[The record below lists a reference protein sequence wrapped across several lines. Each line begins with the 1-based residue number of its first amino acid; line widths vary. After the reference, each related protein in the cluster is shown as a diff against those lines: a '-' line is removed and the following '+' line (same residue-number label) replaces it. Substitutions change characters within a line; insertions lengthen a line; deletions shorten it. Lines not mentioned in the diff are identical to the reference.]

1 MKKRNTMK
9 TKLILSLLIFFK
21 TIFPQSKVKI
31 EGHIFDEGKSPLP
44 MVMVFISNS
53 GDGAMSNDN
62 GEFSF
67 STKLKGKITL
77 NANLLGYEKFS
88 NEIDIKDQ
96 KKITIDIELK
106 ESALKMKESVVS
118 ASSFGSEK
126 GKGLVL
132 SRIDVLTTP
141 GGAADLFQSLKT
153 MPGVTQVSESAE
165 LYVRG
170 GDPIETITMIDQALI
185 YHPFSYEST
194 YGSLFSNL
202 KNEFIKGM
210 YFSSGGFSA
219 KYGNVLSGVLDIET
233 KGVPTAMRSSFG
245 ISLANTNFS
254 TEVPVIEDKL
264 GFNFNFDQS
273 FTKPIFWLNGGI
285 EKFTAAPTSNNA
297 TGSLT
302 YAYSKTGKLKLFGI
316 YARDLQ
322 GVKVEQTEYEG
333 TFSGNTTSKFINLQ
347 NSNVL
352 FTKLVMK
359 NSFSFSN
366 YLNRWNLG
374 VLDLTKTDQVYSFR
388 HDFEYFFS
396 SRSRLLSGIEFERR
410 KVNYLGQIPD
420 NDYNI
425 RPDAQKKVLDANIFG
440 SRIGGYFELESANT
454 FGIENFASAI
464 GIRYD
469 NIPSLKLGWVNPR
482 VNLSY
487 KLNDHS
493 TIKTAWG
500 IFNQLPDPRL
510 FNPIDGN
517 SNLKSMQAMHYV
529 LSYDYL
535 FNDDNSF
542 RVELYHKDYENLP
555 LENPIVKYDN
565 NGKGFADGVDVIM
578 KSTLTNGLSGWIS
591 YGFINTKRK
600 WMDFDQSTS
609 SSFDITHNFSLIA
622 KYFIAANWQVGI
634 NFKYATGRPYTPVI
648 GADYRVTENVYEPVY
663 DVKNSS
669 RFQNYK
675 RLDLRLTYFTTLFD
689 RFTAVFYMEGLNI
702 LDLKNIFGYYYSADY
717 TQKKEISSYFG
728 RRTVVVG
735 MSLNL

>member
-1 MKKRNTMK
+1 MKKKIIIGVM
-9 TKLILSLLIFFK
+9 LLIGNLFA
-21 TIFPQSKVKI
+21 QSKIKI
-31 EGHIFDEGKSPLP
+31 EGNIYDEDKKPLP
-44 MVMVFISNS
+44 MVMVFLSNS
-53 GDGAMSNDN
+53 GDGAMSGDQ

-67 STKLKGKITL
+67 STKLKDKIIL
-77 NANLLGYEKFS
+77 NANLIGYEKFS
-88 NEIDIKDQ
+88 KELDLQDQ

-153 MPGVTQVSESAE
+153 MPGITQVSESAE

-233 KGVPTAMRSSFG
+233 KGVPTSMNSSFG

-254 TEVPVIEDKL
+254 TEVPIIEDKL

-273 FTKPIFWLNGGI
+273 FTKPIFWLNGGL
-285 EKFTAAPTSNNA
+285 EEFTAAPTSKNI
-297 TGSLT
+297 TGSMT
-302 YAYSKTGKLKLFGI
+302 YAYSKTGKLKVFGI

-322 GVKVEQTEYEG
+322 GVSVARTEYEG
-333 TFSGNTTSKFINLQ
+333 TFDGNTQSKFINLQ

-352 FTKLVMK
+352 FSKLVMK
-359 NSFSFSN
+359 NGFSISN
-366 YLNRWNLG
+366 YLNQWKLG
-374 VLDLTKTDQVYSFR
+374 VLDLIKTDKVYSFR
-388 HDFEYFFS
+388 NDFEYFFS
-396 SRSRLLSGIEFERR
+396 SRSRLLSGVEFEKR

-425 RPDAQKKVLDANIFG
+425 RPDAQRKVIEADILG
-440 SRIGGYFELESANT
+440 SRFGGYFELESANT

-469 NIPSLKLGWVNPR
+469 NIPSLKLGWINPR

-487 KLNDHS
+487 KLNEHS
-493 TIKTAWG
+493 SIKTAWG

-510 FNPIDGN
+510 FSSVDGN
-517 SNLKSMQAMHYV
+517 PKLKSMKAVHYV
-529 LSYDYL
+529 VSYDYI
-535 FNDDNSF
+535 FDDDNSF
-542 RVELYHKDYENLP
+542 RIELYHKDYKNLP
-555 LENPIVKYDN
+555 LENSSLNYDN
-565 NGKGFADGVDVIM
+565 NGNGFADGVDVIL
-578 KSTLTNGLSGWIS
+578 KSTLTNGWSGWIS

-600 WMDFDQSTS
+600 WMDFEQLTS

-622 KYFIAANWQVGI
+622 KYFIATNWQVGI

-648 GADYRVTENVYEPVY
+648 GSDYRLIENVYEPVY
-663 DVKNSS
+663 DIKNSA
-669 RFQNYK
+669 RFQDYK

-689 RFTAVFYMEGLNI
+689 RFSTVFYLEGLNI
-702 LDLKNIFGYYYSADY
+702 LDLKNIFGYYYSPDY
-717 TQKKEISSYFG
+717 SERKEISSYFG

-735 MSLNL
+735 ASFNF

>member
-1 MKKRNTMK
+1 MKSKII
-9 TKLILSLLIFFK
+9 LIALLLLQNIFS
-21 TIFPQSKVKI
+21 QSKIKI
-31 EGHIFDEGKSPLP
+31 EGSVVDEDKSPLP
-44 MVMVFISNS
+44 MVMVFLANS
-53 GDGAMSNDN
+53 GDGAMSDDK
-62 GEFSF
+62 GSFSF
-67 STKLKGKITL
+67 LTKLKGKVTV
-77 NANLLGYEKFS
+77 NANLIGYEKFS
-88 NEIDIKDQ
+88 KEIEIKDE
-96 KKITIDIELK
+96 KKITVDIELK

-153 MPGVTQVSESAE
+153 MPGITQVSESAE

-233 KGVPTAMRSSFG
+233 KGVPTRMQSNFG

-254 TEVPVIEDKL
+254 TEIPLIEDKL
-264 GFNFNFDQS
+264 GFNFNYDKS
-273 FTKPIFWLNGGI
+273 FTKPIFWLNGGLD
-285 EKFTAAPTSNNA
+285 KFTAAPSSQNV
-297 TGSLT
+297 TGSAT
-302 YAYSKTGKLKLFGI
+302 YAYSKTGKMKLFGVFAKDI
-316 YARDLQ
+316 Q
-322 GVKVEQTEYEG
+322 GVNVVGTEYEG
-333 TFSGNTTSKFINLQ
+333 TFNGSTVSKFLNLQ
-347 NSNVL
+347 HSNIV
-352 FTKLVMK
+352 FQKLVMK
-359 NSFSFSN
+359 NSFSFSKYTN
-366 YLNRWNLG
+366 NWKLG
-374 VLDLTKTDQVYSFR
+374 VLDLIKTDKVFSFR
-388 HDFEYFFS
+388 NDFEFFIN
-396 SRSRLLSGIEFERR
+396 SRTRLLSGIEYEKRNI
-410 KVNYLGQIPD
+410 NYLGQIPD

-425 RPDAQKKVLDANIFG
+425 RPEAQRKVIDADILN
-440 SRIGGYFELESANT
+440 SRVGGYFELESANM
-454 FGIENFASAI
+454 FGVSNFASAI

-469 NIPSLKLGWVNPR
+469 RIPTLKLGWANPR
-482 VNLSY
+482 INVSY
-487 KLNDHS
+487 KINEHS

-510 FNPIDGN
+510 FNPVDGN
-517 SNLKSMQAMHYV
+517 PNLKSMQAIHYV

-535 FNDDNSF
+535 FDDDNSF
-542 RVELYHKDYENLP
+542 RVELYHKDYKNLP
-555 LENPIVKYDN
+555 LENSLLKYDN
-565 NGKGFADGVDVIM
+565 NGKGFADGVDVIL

-600 WMDFDQSTS
+600 WMDFEKLTS

-622 KYFIAANWQVGI
+622 KYFVATNWQVGI
-634 NFKYATGRPYTPVI
+634 NFKYATGRPYTPII
-648 GADYRVTENVYEPVY
+648 GAAYRATENVYEPVY
-663 DVKNSS
+663 GDKNTS

-675 RLDLRLTYFTTLFD
+675 RLDIRLTHFTTLFNMAN
-689 RFTAVFYMEGLNI
+689 TVFYLEGLNI
-702 LDLKNIFGYYYSADY
+702 LDLKNIFGYYYSPDY
-717 TQKKEISSYFG
+717 SQRKEISSYFG

-735 MSLNL
+735 MSVGI